1 MFKQILKTK
10 EVPDRDIN
18 EMIAGYNVE
27 YLHTI
32 VQRFLEYKKLN
43 VETEDDSED
52 GEQIYYDGK
61 YTAESIYI
69 YVTF

>member
-18 EMIAGYNVE
+18 EMIAGFNAE
-27 YLHTI
+27 YLHTTVYYKYI
-32 VQRFLEYKKLN
+32 TFLEYKKLN
-43 VETEDDSED
+43 VETADDSED

-61 YTAESIYI
+61 Y
-69 YVTF
+69 